1 MASAIVARR
10 DAVASC
16 EANAD
21 ADRFIFWPSPTSK
34 SVMRL
39 SKQSASLV
47 GHAHA
52 APVPVYRLRSVVI
65 AFALAA
71 VCATGIDSAAA
82 APRWDDA
89 PFTYYA
95 NNAPVTKV
103 LQDFARNFSLQLD
116 LDGVASAR
124 ADSRL
129 GARVNGRFNSANPT
143 AFLDQMGSVY
153 GFSWFSY
160 AGVLYISGASDVSTR
175 VVDARGGS
183 IGGLRSALYTLGV
196 LDPRFGWGEMPE
208 RGVALVSGPRRY
220 VELVERLVA
229 QLPSAAGAQEVRVFR
244 LKHASVLDRTIQYRD
259 RQIVTPGLATTLR
272 ALIEGDGSG
281 NGGGRGSNEV
291 MSALTAPLR
300 ANPPSFQAPNLPP
313 SYSPLQGG
321 GTGYPSLTGVAGGM
335 PPLPP
340 MGLSAGASVSP
351 PNGLGQALAAGGA
364 GNGNAV
370 AAGTAGGEMALQAN
384 LPRTI
389 QPSIRADAR
398 LNAIIV
404 QDVPDR
410 MPIYQKLIDELDV
423 PTAIVQIEAEIVDV
437 SKNRVQELGINWS
450 ARTGNVGIGLGSTTA
465 TAAARGGALLGAT
478 AGASGVLSL
487 VGNAG
492 NAFASRLTLL
502 EADGDARVLAS
513 PSILTL
519 DNLGAVMDLSDT
531 VYIRTTG
538 RDVATV
544 TPVSVG
550 TTLNVTPRYVANA
563 PLGEIELTVDIEDG
577 TILELDDSGLPRI
590 RKTTIGTQTRLSENE
605 ALVIAGYNSSNE
617 RLALQRTPWLSKIPL
632 LGALFRSR
640 QTNSANTERIFIIRP
655 RMISIPDGPAYRPNG
670 NPVPNGATSGVIPT
684 PTPTPTPALDG
695 MTSIDR
701 GRAPP
706 GSTVSRDALG
716 ITTITTPL
724 LQPPGVSTVPD
735 RP

>member
-1 MASAIVARR
+1 MRLTKQPVRSSTVARHATTPASR
-10 DAVASC
+10 MRHAV
-16 EANAD
+16 
-21 ADRFIFWPSPTSK
+21 IG
-34 SVMRL
+34 L
-39 SKQSASLV
+39 
-47 GHAHA
+47 
-52 APVPVYRLRSVVI
+52 
-65 AFALAA
+65 ALAA
-71 VCATGIDSAAA
+71 LLAGSAGSASA

-95 NNAPVTKV
+95 NNAAVTKV

-116 LDGVASAR
+116 LEGAAGSR

-160 AGVLYISGASDVSTR
+160 AGVLYISGASDVTTR

-183 IGGLRSALYTLGV
+183 ISGLRDALYTLGV
-196 LDPRFGWGEMPE
+196 LDPRFGWGEMAE
-208 RGVALVSGPRRY
+208 RGVALVSGPGRY
-220 VELVERLVA
+220 VALVERLVA

-259 RQIVTPGLATTLR
+259 RTIVTPGLATTLR
-272 ALIEGDGSG
+272 ALIEGDGS
-281 NGGGRGSNEV
+281 NGSLGRGNSEV
-291 MSALTAPLR
+291 MSALSAPLR
-300 ANPPSFQAPNLPP
+300 ANPPSFQANGVASSFAPVF
-313 SYSPLQGG
+313 QGG
-321 GTGYPSLTGVAGGM
+321 TQTLTGIAGGM

-340 MGLSAGASVSP
+340 MGLSSGASVASP
-351 PNGLGQALAAGGA
+351 TGLGQALNAGSTRNHVGPSGA
-364 GNGNAV
+364 PSPNGSANGNQNTEV
-370 AAGTAGGEMALQAN
+370 TLQAS

-437 SKNRVQELGINWS
+437 SKRRVQELGINWS
-450 ARTGNVGIGLGSTTA
+450 ARAGNVGVGFGSTTA
-465 TAAARGGALLGAT
+465 TNAATGAGLLSAVAGG
-478 AGASGVLSL
+478 SGVLSL

-492 NAFASRLTLL
+492 SAFASRLSLL
-502 EADGDARVLAS
+502 EADGDAKVLAS

-531 VYIRTTG
+531 VYVQTTG

-550 TTLNVTPRYVANA
+550 TTLNVTPRYVANL
-563 PLGEIELTVDIEDG
+563 PFGEIELTVDIEDG
-577 TILELDDSGLPRI
+577 TILDIDGNGLPRI

-605 ALVIAGYNSSNE
+605 ALVIAGYNSSNQ
-617 RLALQRTPWLSKIPL
+617 RLDFQRTPWLSKIPL
-632 LGALFRSR
+632 LGVLFRSR
-640 QTNSANTERIFIIRP
+640 QTNATNTERLFIIRP
-655 RMISIPDGPAYRPNG
+655 TMISIPDSAAYRPHAAA
-670 NPVPNGATSGVIPT
+670 PQATSPQTAAQPT
-684 PTPTPTPALDG
+684 AAPQTAMPQPAPSAASSQT
-695 MTSIDR
+695 M
-701 GRAPP
+701 P
-706 GSTVSRDALG
+706 GAS
-716 ITTITTPL
+716 
-724 LQPPGVSTVPD
+724 PD
-735 RP
+735 QR